1 MLSVLSSGINCGS
14 APPDVRVAAARP
26 SMGRVEDSPLPGAG
40 RLLAADSGSM
50 HRLKATAAS
59 EWSWA
64 ELGPGSSREAVTGQP
79 QTIATHTLTRG
90 ILGGLAKI
98 NFCRFL
104 AL

>member
-1 MLSVLSSGINCGS
+1 MNVKTGGLFAALVSGMCGWRTVCRVLSVLSSGINCGS

-26 SMGRVEDSPLPGAG
+26 RMGRVEDSPLPGAG

-64 ELGPGSSREAVTGQP
+64 ELGPGSSREAVTGSLRP
-79 QTIATHTLTRG
+79 
-90 ILGGLAKI
+90 
-98 NFCRFL
+98 
-104 AL
+104 